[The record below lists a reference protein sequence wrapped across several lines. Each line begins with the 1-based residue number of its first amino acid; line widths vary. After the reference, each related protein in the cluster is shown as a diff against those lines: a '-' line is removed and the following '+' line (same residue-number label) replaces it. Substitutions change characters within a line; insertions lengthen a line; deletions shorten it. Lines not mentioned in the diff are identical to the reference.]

1 MNNYKIT
8 IQYDGTR
15 YKGWQGQNST
25 GLTIQGKIEETL
37 TRLLGETVEIDGAG
51 RPMTFWRVVMPNV
64 KPAWLTLAIFSFQGL
79 WNSTNSTYIYSEQ
92 YKSLP
97 YALNQIAAGGVMRTG
112 VASAV
117 SVIVLVV
124 PLLLFI
130 LTQSRIVETM
140 ATSGM
145 KE

>member
-1 MNNYKIT
+1 
-8 IQYDGTR
+8 
-15 YKGWQGQNST
+15 
-25 GLTIQGKIEETL
+25 
-37 TRLLGETVEIDGAG
+37 
-51 RPMTFWRVVMPNV
+51 
-64 KPAWLTLAIFSFQGL
+64 
-79 WNSTNSTYIYSEQ
+79 
-92 YKSLP
+92 
-97 YALNQIAAGGVMRTG
+97 MRTG